1 MRPEPSFA
9 ARAALIL
16 LLLAVAEGC
25 DLRSDKSKEL
35 PSGKPSL
42 ADAQPVPATTQ
53 PEFSTLTADAWL
65 GLSLSYYQQQ
75 RYLESIGAAQTAVN
89 LRPGFAEAYTNIGAA
104 YSALHLWDL
113 AIQSAQ
119 QALTLEPE
127 VTLAKNNLAWA
138 LEQKRLG
145 VR

>member
-1 MRPEPSFA
+1 MRTETSSA
-9 ARAALIL
+9 ARAAVIL

-25 DLRSDKSKEL
+25 DLRSNRSKEL
-35 PSGKPSL
+35 PSEKPPV
-42 ADAQPVPATTQ
+42 ADAQPASATPQPA
-53 PEFSTLTADAWL
+53 FSTLTADAWL

-75 RYLESIGAAQTAVN
+75 RYMESIGAAQTAVN

-119 QALTLEPE
+119 QALTLKPE